1 MTYYLL
7 FSCQS
12 HHNVLSRPETTI
24 KWNNDVRLETLFFFY
39 LDQRISVDPN
49 QAFYVNISQ
58 SELVT

>member
-7 FSCQS
+7 FRCQS

-24 KWNNDVRLETLFFFY
+24 KRNNDVRLETLFFY

-58 SELVT
+58 SELIT

>member
-24 KWNNDVRLETLFFFY
+24 KRNNDVRLETLFFY